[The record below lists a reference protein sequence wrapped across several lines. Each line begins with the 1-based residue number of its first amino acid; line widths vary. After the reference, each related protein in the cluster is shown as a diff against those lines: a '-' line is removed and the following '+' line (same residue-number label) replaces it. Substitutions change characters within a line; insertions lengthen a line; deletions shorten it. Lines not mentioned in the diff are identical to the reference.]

1 MRARRVAGVIVAC
14 LAVCLV
20 AWLLV
25 LAVLVR
31 FGGDVE
37 STSPPPSVPAATV
50 GGAGPGEEAVAA
62 ARIHGLPKSLVE
74 RLQASTVQV
83 RGLDCRIAQFGTG
96 FVVGP
101 DLIATAAHVVAG
113 ILAPIV
119 RLDGA
124 DISTRVVAFDP
135 VSDLALLRPTGDVV
149 LPPALELG
157 YPTAG
162 VMGVVLAHDGDG
174 VRVVLPMVVDR
185 LIRATGE
192 DIYGRSGGG
201 RDALELVASIR
212 SGHSGA
218 PVVDGDGLVLGVL
231 FSRLRGG
238 GPVAYAVQGSE
249 LALLVDGLAAG
260 ERGAG
265 PCR

>member
-1 MRARRVAGVIVAC
+1 MRVRRVAAVLAAC
-14 LAVCLV
+14 LTV
-20 AWLLV
+20 WLLV

-31 FGGDVE
+31 LGGEAETVA
-37 STSPPPSVPAATV
+37 PPRSVPTAT
-50 GGAGPGEEAVAA
+50 GGEAGTGEGAVAA
-62 ARIHGLPKSLVE
+62 TQIHGIPKSLVE

-101 DLIATAAHVVAG
+101 DLIATGAHVVAG
-113 ILAPIV
+113 ITAPIV

-124 DISTRVVAFDP
+124 EISTRVVAFDP

-149 LPPALELG
+149 LPRALELG
-157 YPTAG
+157 YPAAG
-162 VMGVVLAHDGDG
+162 VMGVVLAHDDDG
-174 VRVVLPMVVDR
+174 VPVVLSMVVDR

-192 DIYGRSGGG
+192 DIYGRPGGG
-201 RDALELVASIR
+201 RDALELFASIR

-238 GPVAYAVQGSE
+238 GPVAYAVQSSE
-249 LALLVDGLAAG
+249 LALLVDGLDDG
-260 ERGAG
+260 ERAAG